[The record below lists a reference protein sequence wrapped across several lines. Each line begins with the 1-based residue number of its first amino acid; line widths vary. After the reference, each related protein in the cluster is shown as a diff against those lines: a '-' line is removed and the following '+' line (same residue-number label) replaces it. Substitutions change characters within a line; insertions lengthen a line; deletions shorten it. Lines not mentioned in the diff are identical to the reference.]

1 MSERP
6 AGVAPDLIIMG
17 AFRYALGR
25 QTYIVS
31 TTQDYIRFCW
41 PYMEERTK
49 RVIKRDIREAQ
60 ELGEKGDSWGGL
72 GDKKVD
78 APGWLAILE
87 LDGPDDS

>member
-1 MSERP
+1 MTRP
-6 AGVAPDLIIMG
+6 AGVAPEFIILG

-25 QTYIVS
+25 QSYVVWD
-31 TTQDYIRFCW
+31 TQQYIRHCW
-41 PYMEERTK
+41 PYLDENTK

-78 APGWLAILE
+78 APGWLAFLQM
-87 LDGPDDS
+87 DGPDDS